1 MSQVTRRSFNSA
13 VGSGLCAAALPAQA
27 TRPPNIV
34 FLCSDQHSGPVMG
47 CNGHPIV
54 RSPNMDRLA
63 SMGVNFRNTY
73 CGNPVSVPSRTS
85 MMTGMYAS
93 DLNSYCNST
102 PFDGRVPAWTNRLHD
117 GGYHCWATGKLDLER
132 ERDYGLV
139 EVQTS
144 HGHSRNPD
152 ITSLFRRPVSYRV
165 DERGKDGT
173 ARNQPSADKETVAR
187 GLKFLR
193 GEARRLGKPWML
205 YLGLQQP
212 HPGFEAMPK
221 YLELYPLE
229 RIPLPHIPPGYLD
242 RMPLP
247 FQVLRNFKL
256 ISNGVPPGR
265 VRRCRA
271 SYYGMI
277 SELDA
282 YVGEVIDELEASGE
296 IRNTVF
302 IYTSDHGEMLGEH
315 GMWLKNV
322 LLDNAARVPLII
334 AGPGFPKGKTVET
347 PVAHVDLA
355 ATLLE
360 IAHLRIPSGLRGHS
374 LLPLAQGGQGDHPG
388 FAFSESHSEGN
399 CTGSFM
405 IRKGDWKYIH
415 FTWYGELLFHLKDDP
430 GELNN
435 LAGKPEYA
443 GILRERRSILTSQ
456 LDPEAVTQRAFQE
469 QERRLRNF
477 VRAKTAEEFF
487 QMLRGRLGPGQ
498 ARVLTGK
505 YYPG

>member
-1 MSQVTRRSFNSA
+1 
-13 VGSGLCAAALPAQA
+13 
-27 TRPPNIV
+27 
-34 FLCSDQHSGPVMG
+34 
-47 CNGHPIV
+47 
-54 RSPNMDRLA
+54 
-63 SMGVNFRNTY
+63 
-73 CGNPVSVPSRTS
+73 
-85 MMTGMYAS
+85 
-93 DLNSYCNST
+93 
-102 PFDGRVPAWTNRLHD
+102 
-117 GGYHCWATGKLDLER
+117 
-132 ERDYGLV
+132 
-139 EVQTS
+139 
-144 HGHSRNPD
+144 
-152 ITSLFRRPVSYRV
+152 
-165 DERGKDGT
+165 
-173 ARNQPSADKETVAR
+173 
-187 GLKFLR
+187 
-193 GEARRLGKPWML
+193 
-205 YLGLQQP
+205 
-212 HPGFEAMPK
+212 
-221 YLELYPLE
+221 
-229 RIPLPHIPPGYLD
+229 
-242 RMPLP
+242 
-247 FQVLRNFKL
+247 
-256 ISNGVPPGR
+256 
-265 VRRCRA
+265 
-271 SYYGMI
+271 MI